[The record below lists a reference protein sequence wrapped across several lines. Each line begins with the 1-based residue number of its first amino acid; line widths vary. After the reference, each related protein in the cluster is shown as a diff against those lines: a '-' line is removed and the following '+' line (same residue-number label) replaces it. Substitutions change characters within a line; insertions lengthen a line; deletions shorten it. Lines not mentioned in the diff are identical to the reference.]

1 MPAGGARPGAG
12 RPRLPASKLRNV
24 KVWTSVTK
32 AEHRKMQARAK
43 KKGMKFVDWVYRKL
57 LS

>member
-12 RPRLPASKLRNV
+12 RPKLPASKLSDV

-32 AEHRKMQARAK
+32 AEERRLRARAK
-43 KKGMKFVDWVYRKL
+43 KKRMKLVDWVRWKL
-57 LS
+57 LR